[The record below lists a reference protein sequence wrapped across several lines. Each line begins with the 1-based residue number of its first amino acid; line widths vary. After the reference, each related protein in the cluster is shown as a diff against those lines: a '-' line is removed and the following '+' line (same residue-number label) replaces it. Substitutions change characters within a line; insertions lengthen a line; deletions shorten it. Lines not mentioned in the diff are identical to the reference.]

1 MHQAWSRGIFAES
14 TGTATLCCSCAHQ
27 RRSQHG
33 SDKQGAKTPAASW
46 ASLEIV
52 LKRALHC
59 CRELQ
64 QAWSKDTFLK
74 SGGTAKNSRRRSENF
89 SELFAACHA
98 AEDRL
103 KGLTLKHS
111 RAVKASGPRQQQE
124 NVVPTAKRRDS
135 LR

>member
-1 MHQAWSRGIFAES
+1 M
-14 TGTATLCCSCAHQ
+14 
-27 RRSQHG
+27 
-33 SDKQGAKTPAASW
+33 
-46 ASLEIV
+46 EIV
-52 LKRALHC
+52 LKCALHC

-103 KGLTLKHS
+103 KDLTLKQG
-111 RAVKASGPRQQQE
+111 RALKASGPRQQQE
-124 NVVPTAKRRDS
+124 NVVPTAKRRDA